1 MSLRKMAFLAGA
13 GVFMAI
19 PAFASADISFDFNT
33 VQTGGTPGGPT
44 PWATLDGVQNGSN
57 TDFTLTFNDF
67 VGAGA
72 DTEFLKQLD
81 ITYTGNLG
89 GSSILE
95 SEAGITSASLGGFT
109 DAGIHFDVKLGFS
122 TPNNANRVEPGE
134 TVHFTVTNSDAN
146 DFSFAM
152 LHINALPGGGSG
164 KVIQGVPEPASM
176 AALGFGA
183 FGLLARRRRNKK

>member
-1 MSLRKMAFLAGA
+1 MNLRKTAFLAAA
-13 GVFMAI
+13 GVIMAI
-19 PAFASADISFDFNT
+19 PAFASADVSFDFNT

-44 PWATLDGVQNGSN
+44 PWATLDGVQSGSD
-57 TDFTLTFNDF
+57 TVFTLTFNNF

-81 ITYTGNLG
+81 ITYTGDLS
-89 GSSILE
+89 GSAINE
-95 SEAGITSASLGGFT
+95 SEAGITSKSLGGFT
-109 DAGIHFDVKLGFS
+109 DAGIHFDAKIGFS

-134 TVHFTVTNSDAN
+134 SVQFTITNTDAN